1 MNATGGRLKQ
11 CSDLRLSTDK
21 PYPLAMDLIASLQCA
36 DQPGIVHAMTS
47 AVLACGGNIIE
58 NQQFTDPT
66 TNTFVMRTRFE
77 TSEGQVA
84 AEKSLNEGL
93 AKYQPSLKIRPT
105 SERPRALV
113 MVTKESH
120 CLRDLL
126 YLNELGE
133 LKVEIPLVISNHEE
147 LRQLVE
153 SHGVKFMY
161 LPGDKA
167 TQEAEITK
175 QIELLKIDFVVLA
188 RYMQIL
194 SAEFCNRMPGK
205 IINIHHSFLPGFKGA
220 KPYHQAH
227 ERGVKI
233 IGASAHF
240 VTSDL
245 DEGPIIEQDVAHV
258 THNATPEELIAIG
271 RDIERRVLAKAVK
284 LYADDKIFIVGKRT
298 VVFS

>member
-1 MNATGGRLKQ
+1 
-11 CSDLRLSTDK
+11 
-21 PYPLAMDLIASLQCA
+21 MDLIASLQCA

-77 TSEGQVA
+77 TTQGQAA

-93 AKYQPSLKIRPT
+93 SKYNPSLHIRPT
-105 SERPRALV
+105 AQRPRALV

-133 LKVEIPLVISNHEE
+133 LKVEIPLVISNHED

-161 LPGDKA
+161 LPGDKVV
-167 TQEAEITK
+167 QEAEITK

-194 SAEFCNRMPGK
+194 SADFCDRMPGK

-258 THNATPEELIAIG
+258 THVATPEELIAIG

-284 LYADDKIFIVGKRT
+284 LYSEDKIFVVGKRT
-298 VVFS
+298 VVFA

>member
-1 MNATGGRLKQ
+1 
-11 CSDLRLSTDK
+11 
-21 PYPLAMDLIASLQCA
+21 MDLIATLQCS

-58 NQQFTDPT
+58 NQQFTDPS

-77 TSEGQVA
+77 TAQGIDG

-93 AKYQPSLKIRPT
+93 SKFNPSLHIRPT
-105 SERPRALV
+105 AKKPRALV

-126 YLNELGE
+126 YLEDLGE
-133 LKVEIPLVISNHEE
+133 LNIEIPLVISNRED
-147 LRQLVE
+147 LRALVE
-153 SHGVKFMY
+153 SHGIKFLC
-161 LPGDKA
+161 LPVTPESKVS
-167 TQEAEITK
+167 QEAEILK
-175 QIELLKIDFVVLA
+175 QINDLEIDFVVLA
-188 RYMQIL
+188 RYMQIM
-194 SAEFCNRMPGK
+194 SKEFCNKLPGK

-258 THNATPEELIAIG
+258 THIATPEELIAIG

-284 LYADDKIFIVGKRT
+284 FYADDKVFIVGKRT

>member
-1 MNATGGRLKQ
+1 
-11 CSDLRLSTDK
+11 
-21 PYPLAMDLIASLQCA
+21 MDLIASLQCE

-77 TSEGQVA
+77 TSQGLDGATQ
-84 AEKSLNEGL
+84 SLNEGL
-93 AKYQPSLKIRPT
+93 SKFNLSLHIRPT
-105 SERPRALV
+105 AQKPRALV

-126 YLNELGE
+126 YLEDLGE
-133 LKVEIPLVISNHEE
+133 LNIEIPLVISNRED
-147 LRQLVE
+147 LRTLVE
-153 SHGVKFMY
+153 SHGIKFLH
-161 LPGDKA
+161 LPVTTESKVS
-167 TQEAEITK
+167 QEAEILK
-175 QIELLKIDFVVLA
+175 QIDELTIDFVVLA
-188 RYMQIL
+188 RYMQIM
-194 SAEFCNRMPGK
+194 SKEFCNKLPGK

-258 THNATPEELIAIG
+258 THVATPDELIAIG

-284 LYADDKIFIVGKRT
+284 FYADDKVFIVGKRT

>member
-1 MNATGGRLKQ
+1 
-11 CSDLRLSTDK
+11 
-21 PYPLAMDLIASLQCA
+21 MDLIATLQCS

-58 NQQFTDPT
+58 NQQFTDEP

-77 TSEGQVA
+77 TTQGIDVA
-84 AEKSLNEGL
+84 QKSLNEGL
-93 AKYQPSLKIRPT
+93 GKFSPTLHIRPT
-105 SERPRALV
+105 QSKPRALV
-113 MVTKESH
+113 LVTKESH

-126 YLNELGE
+126 YLLELGE
-133 LKVEIPLVISNHEE
+133 LPIEIPVVVSNHED
-147 LRQLVE
+147 LRSLVE
-153 SHGVKFMY
+153 SHGFTFVH
-161 LPGDKA
+161 LPVTAATKA
-167 TQEAEITK
+167 AQEK
-175 QIELLKIDFVVLA
+175 ELLALVEKHSIDFVVLA

-194 SAEFCNRMPGK
+194 SNEFCAALPGR

-227 ERGVKI
+227 ARGVKI
-233 IGASAHF
+233 IGATAHF
-240 VTSDL
+240 VTAHL

-258 THNATPEELIAIG
+258 SHTSTPDDLIALG

-284 LYADDKIFIVGKRT
+284 LYAQDRIFIVGERT

>member
-1 MNATGGRLKQ
+1 
-11 CSDLRLSTDK
+11 
-21 PYPLAMDLIASLQCA
+21 MDLIASLQCA

-58 NQQFTDPT
+58 NQQFTDPA

-77 TSEGQVA
+77 TSQGQAA
-84 AEKSLNEGL
+84 AEKSLSEGL
-93 AKYQPSLKIRPT
+93 AKYNPALHIRPT

-113 MVTKESH
+113 MVSKESH

-167 TQEAEITK
+167 TQEAEFTK
-175 QIELLKIDFVVLA
+175 QIQELKIDFVVLA

-194 SAEFCNRMPGK
+194 SADFCDRMPGK

-258 THNATPEELIAIG
+258 THIATPEELIAIG

-284 LYADDKIFIVGKRT
+284 LYSEDKIFVVGKRT
-298 VVFS
+298 VVFA

>member
-1 MNATGGRLKQ
+1 
-11 CSDLRLSTDK
+11 
-21 PYPLAMDLIASLQCA
+21 MDLIASLQCA

-58 NQQFTDPT
+58 NQQFTDPA

-77 TSEGQVA
+77 TSQGQAA
-84 AEKSLNEGL
+84 AEKSLSEGL
-93 AKYQPSLKIRPT
+93 AKYSPTLHIRPT

-113 MVTKESH
+113 MVTTESH

-133 LKVEIPLVISNHEE
+133 LKVEIPLVISNHED

-161 LPGDKA
+161 LPGDKKA
-167 TQEAEITK
+167 QEAEITK

-194 SAEFCNRMPGK
+194 SADFCDRMPGK

-258 THNATPEELIAIG
+258 THIATPEELIAIG

-284 LYADDKIFIVGKRT
+284 LYSEDKIFVVGKRT
-298 VVFS
+298 VVFA

>member
-1 MNATGGRLKQ
+1 
-11 CSDLRLSTDK
+11 
-21 PYPLAMDLIASLQCA
+21 MDLIASLQCA

-47 AVLACGGNIIE
+47 AVLACQGNIIE
-58 NQQFTDPT
+58 NQQFTDPV

-77 TSEGQVA
+77 TPNGLEGA
-84 AEKSLNEGL
+84 TASLVEGL
-93 AKYQPSLKIRPT
+93 SKFKPALHIRPT
-105 SERPRALV
+105 EQKPRALV

-126 YLNELGE
+126 YLQELGE
-133 LKVEIPLVISNHEE
+133 LNIEIPLVISNQEE
-147 LRQLVE
+147 LQSLVE
-153 SHGVKFMY
+153 SHGIKFLH
-161 LPGDKA
+161 LPIIPDTKA
-167 TQEAEITK
+167 TQEAEILK
-175 QIELLKIDFVVLA
+175 HVADLKIDFVVLA
-188 RYMQIL
+188 RYMQIM
-194 SAEFCNRMPGK
+194 SSDFCEKLPGK

-258 THNATPEELIAIG
+258 THNATAEELIAIG

-284 LYADDKIFIVGKRT
+284 FYADDKVFIVGKRT

>member
-1 MNATGGRLKQ
+1 
-11 CSDLRLSTDK
+11 
-21 PYPLAMDLIASLQCA
+21 MDLIASLQCE

-66 TNTFVMRTRFE
+66 TNSFVMRTRFE
-77 TSEGQVA
+77 TSQNLDGA
-84 AEKSLNEGL
+84 TKALKDGL
-93 AKYQPSLKIRPT
+93 SKFNPNLRIRPT
-105 SERPRALV
+105 DQKPRVLV

-126 YLNELGE
+126 YLVELGE
-133 LKVEIPLVISNHEE
+133 LKIEIPLVISNREE
-147 LRQLVE
+147 LKSLVE
-153 SHGVKFMY
+153 SHGIKFKY
-161 LPGDKA
+161 LPVKA
-167 TQEAEITK
+167 DSKQDQENEVSKLID
-175 QIELLKIDFVVLA
+175 ELNIDFVVLA

-194 SAEFCNRMPGK
+194 SKQFCEKLPGK

-227 ERGVKI
+227 DRGVKI

-240 VTSDL
+240 VTKDL

-258 THNATPEELIAIG
+258 THIATPDELIAIG
-271 RDIERRVLAKAVK
+271 RDIERRVLSKAVK
-284 LYADDKIFIVGKRT
+284 YFADDKIFIVGKRT

>member
-1 MNATGGRLKQ
+1 
-11 CSDLRLSTDK
+11 
-21 PYPLAMDLIASLQCA
+21 MDLIASLQCA

-58 NQQFTDPT
+58 NQQFTDPA
-66 TNTFVMRTRFE
+66 TNSFVMRTRFE
-77 TSEGQVA
+77 TSQGQA
-84 AEKSLNEGL
+84 SAEKSLSEGL
-93 AKYQPSLKIRPT
+93 AKYNPALHIRPT

-113 MVTKESH
+113 MVSKESH

-133 LKVEIPLVISNHEE
+133 LKVEIPLVISNHED

-161 LPGDKA
+161 LPGDKSA
-167 TQEAEITK
+167 QEAEITK

-194 SAEFCNRMPGK
+194 SADFCNRMPGK

-220 KPYHQAH
+220 KPYHQAY

-258 THNATPEELIAIG
+258 THIATPEELIAIG

-284 LYADDKIFIVGKRT
+284 LYSEDKIFVVGKRT
-298 VVFS
+298 VVFA

>member
-1 MNATGGRLKQ
+1 
-11 CSDLRLSTDK
+11 
-21 PYPLAMDLIASLQCA
+21 MDLIASLQCA

-77 TSEGQVA
+77 TSQGQEA
-84 AEKSLNEGL
+84 AEKSLGEGL
-93 AKYQPSLKIRPT
+93 SRYSPALHIRPT
-105 SERPRALV
+105 SKRPRALV
-113 MVTKESH
+113 MVSKESH

-133 LKVEIPLVISNHEE
+133 LKVEIPLVISNHES
-147 LRQLVE
+147 LRGLVE
-153 SHGVKFMY
+153 SHGVEFRY
-161 LPGDKA
+161 LPGEKSF
-167 TQEAEITK
+167 QEAEILK
-175 QIELLKIDFVVLA
+175 QIEQLEIDFVVLA

-227 ERGVKI
+227 DRGVKI

-240 VTSDL
+240 VTSEL

-258 THNATPEELIAIG
+258 THVATPEELIAIG

-284 LYADDKIFIVGKRT
+284 LYSEDKIFVVGKRT

>member
-1 MNATGGRLKQ
+1 
-11 CSDLRLSTDK
+11 
-21 PYPLAMDLIASLQCA
+21 MDLIASLQCA

-77 TSEGQVA
+77 TSQGQAA
-84 AEKSLNEGL
+84 AEKSLGEGL
-93 AKYQPSLKIRPT
+93 SKYNPALHIRPT
-105 SERPRALV
+105 SQRPRALV

-133 LKVEIPLVISNHEE
+133 LKVEIPLVISNHED

-167 TQEAEITK
+167 AQEIEITK
-175 QIELLKIDFVVLA
+175 QIQELKIDFVVLA

-194 SAEFCNRMPGK
+194 SADFCNKLPGK

-258 THNATPEELIAIG
+258 THIATPEELIAIG

-284 LYADDKIFIVGKRT
+284 LYSEDKIFVVGKRT
-298 VVFS
+298 VVFA

>member
-1 MNATGGRLKQ
+1 
-11 CSDLRLSTDK
+11 
-21 PYPLAMDLIASLQCA
+21 MDLIASLQCK

-58 NQQFTDPT
+58 NQQFTDPS
-66 TNTFVMRTRFE
+66 TNEFVMRTRFE
-77 TSEGQVA
+77 TSQGLEGAQ
-84 AEKSLNEGL
+84 KSLNEGL
-93 AKYQPSLKIRPT
+93 AKFNPSLHIRPT
-105 SERPRALV
+105 AQKPRVLV

-126 YLNELGE
+126 YLEELGE
-133 LKVEIPLVISNHEE
+133 LNIQIPLVISNRED
-147 LRQLVE
+147 LRTLVE
-153 SHGVKFMY
+153 SHGIKFLY
-161 LPGDKA
+161 LPVSAETKVS
-167 TQEAEITK
+167 QEAEILK
-175 QIELLKIDFVVLA
+175 QISDLNIDFVVLA
-188 RYMQIL
+188 RYMQIM
-194 SAEFCNRMPGK
+194 SKEFCNKLPGK

-258 THNATPEELIAIG
+258 THVATPEELIAIG

-284 LYADDKIFIVGKRT
+284 FYADDKVFIVGKRT

>member
-1 MNATGGRLKQ
+1 
-11 CSDLRLSTDK
+11 
-21 PYPLAMDLIASLQCA
+21 MDLIASLQCA

-58 NQQFTDPT
+58 NQQFTDPA

-77 TSEGQVA
+77 TSQGQAA
-84 AEKSLNEGL
+84 AEKSLSEGL
-93 AKYQPSLKIRPT
+93 AKYDPALHIRPT

-133 LKVEIPLVISNHEE
+133 LKVEIPLVISNHED

-161 LPGDKA
+161 LPGDKSA
-167 TQEAEITK
+167 QEAEITK
-175 QIELLKIDFVVLA
+175 QIDLLKIDFVVLA

-258 THNATPEELIAIG
+258 THIATPEELIAIG

-284 LYADDKIFIVGKRT
+284 LYSEDKIFVVGKRT
-298 VVFS
+298 VVFA

>member
-1 MNATGGRLKQ
+1 
-11 CSDLRLSTDK
+11 
-21 PYPLAMDLIASLQCA
+21 MDLIASLQCP

-58 NQQFTDPT
+58 NQQFTDPA

-77 TSEGQVA
+77 TSQGQA
-84 AEKSLNEGL
+84 TAEKSLSEGL
-93 AKYQPSLKIRPT
+93 AKYKPALHIRPT

-113 MVTKESH
+113 MVSKESH

-133 LKVEIPLVISNHEE
+133 LKVEIPLVISNHED

-153 SHGVKFMY
+153 SHAVKFMY
-161 LPGDKA
+161 LPGDKNL
-167 TQEAEITK
+167 QEAEITK
-175 QIELLKIDFVVLA
+175 QIELLKIDFIVLA

-194 SAEFCNRMPGK
+194 SADFCDHMPGK

-258 THNATPEELIAIG
+258 THIATPEELIAIG

-284 LYADDKIFIVGKRT
+284 LYSEDKIFVVGKRT
-298 VVFS
+298 VVFA

>member
-1 MNATGGRLKQ
+1 
-11 CSDLRLSTDK
+11 
-21 PYPLAMDLIASLQCA
+21 MDLIASLQCK

-58 NQQFTDPT
+58 NQQFTDPS
-66 TNTFVMRTRFE
+66 TNEFVMRTRFE
-77 TSEGQVA
+77 TSQGLEGAQ
-84 AEKSLNEGL
+84 KSLSEGL
-93 AKYQPSLKIRPT
+93 AKFNPSLHIRPT
-105 SERPRALV
+105 AQKPRALV

-126 YLNELGE
+126 YLEELGE
-133 LKVEIPLVISNHEE
+133 LNIQIPLVISNRED
-147 LRQLVE
+147 LRTLVE
-153 SHGVKFMY
+153 SHGIKFLY
-161 LPGDKA
+161 LPVSAETKVS
-167 TQEAEITK
+167 QEAEILK
-175 QIELLKIDFVVLA
+175 QISDLNIDFVVLA
-188 RYMQIL
+188 RYMQIM
-194 SAEFCNRMPGK
+194 SKEFCNKLPGK

-258 THNATPEELIAIG
+258 THVATPEELIAIG

-284 LYADDKIFIVGKRT
+284 FYADDKVFIVGKRT